1 MSRVHLTVLKAEAAA
16 SPLTLSLDAFLLSR
30 EAMRCT
36 PKTLDAYR
44 YALGNFAAFLQ
55 SQGIH
60 DPQRITPHHIRAYL
74 VSLQRRG
81 LKDTTQHLHARC
93 IKTWLRYLETEGD
106 IAESPMRKVAMPRL
120 EKRIP
125 PPFTPEDIRRLLDG
139 CDRSPLGLRNR
150 AIILTLLDTGL
161 RAAEVVSLTVGAL
174 NMRTGLCTV
183 IGKGRKQRTVRVGN
197 KARAA
202 ILRYLQTRTE
212 AASGAPLWA
221 AYDITGA
228 ESGALSVH
236 GLQIMLQRLGRK
248 VGVLPCGPHRFR
260 RTFALWCVRD
270 GLDLHTLR
278 LMMGHSTLAVLQT
291 YLALAGEDIE
301 RAHAAHSPADKMP
314 L

>member
-1 MSRVHLTVLKAEAAA
+1 MSRVHLTVLKPEAAA

-44 YALGNFAAFLQ
+44 YALRNFAVFLQ
-55 SQGIH
+55 TQGIH
-60 DPQRITPHHIRAYL
+60 DPQCITPHHIRAYL

-93 IKTWLRYLETEGD
+93 VKTWLRYLEAEGD

-125 PPFTPEDIRRLLDG
+125 PPFAPEDIRRLLDA

-150 AIILTLLDTGL
+150 ALVLTLLDTGL
-161 RAAEVVSLTVGAL
+161 RAAEVVSLTVGAV

-183 IGKGRKQRTVRVGN
+183 MGKGRKQRTVRIGN

-202 ILRYLQTRTE
+202 ILRYLQTR
-212 AASGAPLWA
+212 ADIGPDSPLWA
-221 AYDITGA
+221 AYDIRGA
-228 ESGALSVH
+228 ERGPLSVH

-248 VGVLPCGPHRFR
+248 AGVRPCAPHRFR
-260 RTFALWCVRD
+260 RTFALWCLRD

-291 YLALAGEDIE
+291 YLALTGVIDRPILYQA
-301 RAHAAHSPADKMP
+301 
-314 L
+314 

>member
-1 MSRVHLTVLKAEAAA
+1 MPRVHLTVLKPEAA
-16 SPLTLSLDAFLLSR
+16 SPLTLALDAFLLSR

-44 YALGNFAAFLQ
+44 YALGNFAAFLEA
-55 SQGIH
+55 QGID
-60 DPQRITPHHIRAYL
+60 DPQRIAATHCRAYL

-81 LKDTTQHLHARC
+81 LKDTTVHLHARC
-93 IKTWLRYLETEGD
+93 VKTWLRWLEAEGD

-150 AIILTLLDTGL
+150 AVILALVDTGL
-161 RAAEVVSLTVGAL
+161 RAAEAVSLTVGAV

-183 IGKGRKQRTVRVGN
+183 MGKGRKQRTVRVGS

-202 ILRYLQTRTE
+202 ILRYLQTRPE
-212 AASGAPLWA
+212 ARPDSPLWA

-228 ESGALSVH
+228 ERGGLSVH
-236 GLQIMLQRLGRK
+236 GLQIMLQRLGRR

-260 RTFALWCVRD
+260 RTFALWCLRD
-270 GLDLHTLR
+270 GVDLHTLR

-291 YLALAGEDIE
+291 YLALGTEDIE
-301 RAHAAHSPADKMP
+301 RAHAAHSPADKM